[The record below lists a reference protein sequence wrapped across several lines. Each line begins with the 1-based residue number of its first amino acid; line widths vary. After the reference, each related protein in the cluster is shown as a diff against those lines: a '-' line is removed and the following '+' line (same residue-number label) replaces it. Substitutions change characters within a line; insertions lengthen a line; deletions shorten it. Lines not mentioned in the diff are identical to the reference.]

1 MASTTETGHAKNVSN
16 FDELISFATG
26 YGATFNPSKASI
38 KLPALQAQST
48 ASKSAVSA
56 VNAALSAYSNAV
68 AAREVAFEPLS
79 KLSTRILNALKA
91 TDTTFTIFKI
101 CPKWFICRRTC
112 SKRRYQFNLF

>member
-48 ASKSAVSA
+48 ASKSAESA

-68 AAREVAFEPLS
+68 AARDGSPIS
-79 KLSTRILNALKA
+79 G
-91 TDTTFTIFKI
+91 
-101 CPKWFICRRTC
+101 
-112 SKRRYQFNLF
+112 